1 MLSCLSV
8 PNCIKI
14 GWPTAKLWRHTY
26 FQDGGRGRSILF
38 PVSYLLMSLPSKQ
51 ISSTRLNSRLRTH
64 YMYRNVSLS
73 SLKSRKFRIFG
84 KNLPLREK
92 RFFHTPLHSTPPLGG
107 SRQNIRTPF
116 GMEKLEWCGYPTVKK
131 FRRYVYSFWRDPR
144 TWQTNGQTDT
154 AWQHRPRLHS
164 IAR

>member
-1 MLSCLSV
+1 MIVFTLFRSSKSIYRPNFIKYLNLRLRYNFRFGKDKRPPYWNFTSGFDVDYITVIGMLSCLSV

-64 YMYRNVSLS
+64 YMCRNVSLS

-84 KNLPLREK
+84 KNLPIREK
-92 RFFHTPLHSTPPLGG
+92 RFFHTPLHSTP
-107 SRQNIRTPF
+107 R
-116 GMEKLEWCGYPTVKK
+116 
-131 FRRYVYSFWRDPR
+131 
-144 TWQTNGQTDT
+144 
-154 AWQHRPRLHS
+154 
-164 IAR
+164 